1 MILATD
7 LDGTFLAGDPE
18 NRLKLYQLI
27 STHPDLILIYV
38 TGRGLE
44 SVLPLLADPTL
55 PQPDYI
61 ICDVGCTVVEGDTQ
75 QPIIEIQA
83 EIEKRWPGEHV
94 VEDIMAAFEGLSRQE
109 VPQERRCSF
118 LCEPD
123 AVTDEVRAAVDGLS
137 CDLLYSAGQYLDV
150 LPPGVNKGRTLRDL
164 VEHLDADPES
174 VLVAGDTLNDL
185 SMYEQGFIGV
195 CVGESEPALLDA
207 TESRARVY
215 HATLSGCGG
224 ILEAIGHFGFLGPN
238 GLAAEARDILKP
250 GKSDLVIVYHRLP
263 YEEVVENGTLVRRRP
278 TSPNG
283 IIPTL
288 LSFFADGKAGS
299 WVAWSVHDPALGAFE
314 THTEVDTSRYE
325 RLRAARVQL
334 SKEDVDIFY
343 KQFSKEAFWPTLHT
357 FWERASFRD
366 DHWQVFLKVNRL
378 FAERTAAEAAENAV
392 VWIHDY
398 NLWMVPAFLREL
410 RPDLT
415 IAFFHHTYFPSA
427 DVFNVLPW
435 RREIVGSLL
444 QCDYIGFHIPRQ
456 AENFVDV
463 ARGVTPLE
471 VVDRAGCAPRFLTY
485 GCAVGLDEMTTTI
498 RVNDREIGLG
508 AHPVGLDLS
517 RVGSALEQDH
527 VKQRMEE
534 LRNELGNTRLVL
546 SVERLDYTKGILEKL
561 EAFGRLL
568 EEHPELVGKVT
579 LMTVCVPAAREM
591 TVYRQ
596 LQTDIE
602 QAVGRINGQYARVGW
617 TPIQFFFRGF
627 PFEEL
632 VAWYAM
638 ADVMWITPLRDGL
651 NLVAKEYVA
660 TQGMTDG
667 RGVLVLSEFTGAA
680 AELRGTLLTNPHDP
694 VEMARTCYLALAM
707 QKDEA
712 KDRLQ
717 KGFEVV
723 SYYDIE
729 LWGREFLE
737 AVGKCR
743 KLRLASQGKREK
755 PLSSVA

>member
-7 LDGTFLAGDPE
+7 LDGTFLAGDPD

-27 STHPDLILIYV
+27 TTHPDVDLVYV

-61 ICDVGCTVVEGDTQ
+61 ICDVGCTVVDGRSLQPVRAIQGDVDQ
-75 QPIIEIQA
+75 
-83 EIEKRWPGEHV
+83 RWPGEHV
-94 VEDIMAAFEGLSRQE
+94 VEAALAEFTGLSRQE

-123 AVTDEVRAAVDGLS
+123 QVTDEIRVIVEALD
-137 CDLLYSAGQYLDV
+137 CDLLYSADWYLDV
-150 LPPGVNKGRTLRDL
+150 LPRGVNKGKTLRAL
-164 VEHLDADPES
+164 VAHLGADPEN

-207 TESRARVY
+207 TQSRARVY
-215 HATLSGCGG
+215 HATLTGCGG
-224 ILEAIGHFGFLGPN
+224 ILEALGHFGFLGPE
-238 GLAAEARDILKP
+238 GVAAEARDILEP

-263 YEEVVENGTLVRRRP
+263 YEESVEDGQQVRRRP

-299 WVAWSVHDPALGAFE
+299 WVAWSVHEPTMGAFE
-314 THTEVDTSRYE
+314 THTEVDTQRYP
-325 RLRAARVQL
+325 RLRAARVAL
-334 SKEDVDIFY
+334 SKNDVDIFY
-343 KQFSKEAFWPTLHT
+343 KKFSKEAFWPTLHT
-357 FWERASFRD
+357 FWERAIFREED
-366 DHWQVFLKVNRL
+366 WQVFLKVNRL
-378 FAERTAAEAAENAV
+378 FAERTAAEASENAV

-410 RPDLT
+410 RPDVT

-471 VVDRAGCAPRFLTY
+471 VTQRAGCAPRFLTY
-485 GCAVGLDEMTTTI
+485 GCAVGLDEMTTGI
-498 RVNDREIGLG
+498 RVNDRNIRLG

-517 RVGSALEQDH
+517 RVELALEREDIQ
-527 VKQRMEE
+527 QRMEH
-534 LRNELGNTRLVL
+534 LRQELGDMRLVL

-561 EAFGRLL
+561 QAYEHLL
-568 EEHPELVGKVT
+568 DEHPELTGKVT
-579 LMTVCVPAAREM
+579 LIVVCVPAAKEM
-591 TVYRQ
+591 TVYQ
-596 LQTDIE
+596 ELQIDIE
-602 QAVGRINGQYARVGW
+602 QTVGRINGRYAEVGW
-617 TPIQFFFRGF
+617 TPVQFFFRSL

-632 VAWYAM
+632 VAYYAM

-651 NLVAKEYVA
+651 NLVAKEFVA
-660 TQGMTDG
+660 TQGLTQG
-667 RGVLVLSEFTGAA
+667 RGVLVLSEFAGAA
-680 AELRGTLLTNPHDP
+680 AEVRGAVLTNPHDP
-694 VEMARTCYLALAM
+694 REMATTCYRALAM
-707 QKDEA
+707 QKGEA
-712 KDRLQ
+712 LDRLHQ
-717 KGFEVV
+717 AFETV

-729 LWGREFLE
+729 HWGREFLA
-737 AVGKCR
+737 AVDATRRPQEEDSG
-743 KLRLASQGKREK
+743 
-755 PLSSVA
+755 LSSVA